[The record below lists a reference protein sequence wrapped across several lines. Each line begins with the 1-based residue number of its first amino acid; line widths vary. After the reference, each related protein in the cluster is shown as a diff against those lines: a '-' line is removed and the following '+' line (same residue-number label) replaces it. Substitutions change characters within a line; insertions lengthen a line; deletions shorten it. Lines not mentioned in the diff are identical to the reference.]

1 MRLLLC
7 EDDDQLARGLTR
19 ALRRAGHEV
28 IRVISIADALER
40 LRDQGL
46 PDMALVDLTLPDGHG
61 SQLVTRLREYA
72 EVGIIIITA
81 RGDEQSRV
89 LGLRAGADDY
99 VVKPFGL
106 AELMARVDAVGRRTR
121 PLRDQRPS
129 EELHLGST
137 VFDVAARTL
146 SRTVS
151 GTGSGAGSAT
161 VSHTVD
167 GALVGA
173 TDPPGSGE
181 AQEPI
186 RLTRKES
193 AVLAMIA
200 ARPGT
205 VVARSSM
212 LEAIWPDGPERASRS
227 LDTHIGSLRT
237 KLPPEVTIETVY
249 GTGYRLVVAEEPGA

>member
-61 SQLVTRLREYA
+61 SQVVTRLREHA

-129 EELHLGST
+129 AELHLGAT

-146 SRTVS
+146 RRTVG
-151 GTGSGAGSAT
+151 GT
-161 VSHTVD
+161 VRHTVD

-181 AQEPI
+181 AQDPI

-200 ARPGT
+200 ARPGS

-212 LEAIWPDGPERASRS
+212 LEAIWPDGPEKASRS

-237 KLPPEVTIETVY
+237 KLPPEVAIETVY

>member
-121 PLRDQRPS
+121 QLRDQRPT
-129 EELHLGST
+129 EELHLGDT

-146 SRTVS
+146 SRTQDRMQDRTVS
-151 GTGSGAGSAT
+151 RAPSDATDSAGSG
-161 VSHTVD
+161 D
-167 GALVGA
+167 
-173 TDPPGSGE
+173 

-212 LEAIWPDGPERASRS
+212 LEAIWPDGPEKASRS
-227 LDTHIGSLRT
+227 LDTHIGSLRA
-237 KLPPEVTIETVY
+237 KLPPEATIETVY
-249 GTGYRLVVAEEPGA
+249 GTGYRLLVAEGPGA

>member
-61 SQLVTRLREYA
+61 SQVVTRLREHA

-129 EELHLGST
+129 AELHLGAT

-146 SRTVS
+146 RRTVG
-151 GTGSGAGSAT
+151 GT
-161 VSHTVD
+161 VRHTVD

-181 AQEPI
+181 AQDPI

>member
-40 LRDQGL
+40 LRNQGL
-46 PDMALVDLTLPDGHG
+46 PDIALVDLTLPDGHG
-61 SQLVTRLREYA
+61 SQLVTRLREHA

-99 VVKPFGL
+99 VVKPFGV

-121 PLRDQRPS
+121 QLRDQRPS
-129 EELHLGST
+129 EELSLGAA
-137 VFDVAARTL
+137 VFDVAARTVSPL
-146 SRTVS
+146 PSR
-151 GTGSGAGSAT
+151 GTA
-161 VSHTVD
+161 
-167 GALVGA
+167 
-173 TDPPGSGE
+173 PGGTAPSDTAPGDRAAADA
-181 AQEPI
+181 AQAI

-200 ARPGT
+200 ARPGA
-205 VVARSSM
+205 VVTRASM
-212 LEAIWPDGPERASRS
+212 LEAIWPDGPGRASRS
-227 LDTHIGSLRT
+227 LDTHIGSLRA
-237 KLPPEVTIETVY
+237 KLPPGVTVETVY
-249 GTGYRLVVAEEPGA
+249 GTGYRLLVAEDPGA

>member
-61 SQLVTRLREYA
+61 SQVVTRLREHA

-129 EELHLGST
+129 AELHLGAT

-151 GTGSGAGSAT
+151 GT

-181 AQEPI
+181 AQDPI

-200 ARPGT
+200 ARPGS

-212 LEAIWPDGPERASRS
+212 LEAIWPDGPEKASRS

>member
-137 VFDVAARTL
+137 VFDVVARTL
-146 SRTVS
+146 
-151 GTGSGAGSAT
+151 
-161 VSHTVD
+161 SHTVD
-167 GALVGA
+167 GARVGA

-181 AQEPI
+181 AQDPI

-249 GTGYRLVVAEEPGA
+249 GTGYRLVVAEGPGA